1 MTSEKLSV
9 VEWVKTNLSKF
20 ANENVAIEMCV
31 DELKKSRKTVRDAI
45 TRYKLTAAS
54 LLSELKSNKIKKTNK
69 PSTGLSIDDIRGRCD
84 IIYKIEK
91 AIEQIPQNRFIPD
104 SEFRE
109 VLVKCSTTQYRSKAD
124 LDKFLKNKGSAKGVT
139 YWGSDS
145 DIKRLKDE
153 GILK

>member
-54 LLSELKSNKIKKTNK
+54 LLSELKSNKIKKQTSL
-69 PSTGLSIDDIRGRCD
+69 P
-84 IIYKIEK
+84 
-91 AIEQIPQNRFIPD
+91 PD
-104 SEFRE
+104 CLLTTSEE
-109 VLVKCSTTQYRSKAD
+109 DVTLYIK
-124 LDKFLKNKGSAKGVT
+124 LKKQ
-139 YWGSDS
+139 
-145 DIKRLKDE
+145 
-153 GILK
+153 